1 MTLIKSV
8 AAALAFSAAIAGQ
21 ALASETP
28 TAPQLSGKQQSAC
41 GALLC
46 LAGAIMTGDLES
58 ECSGYAKE
66 YFSILKFKRGKFR
79 ASRTASARASFL
91 NQCPSD
97 DGGFKSKIGSKFGSL
112 YASPF

>member
-1 MTLIKSV
+1 MKLIKLT
-8 AAALAFSAAIAGQ
+8 AAALALTAAFAGQ
-21 ALASETP
+21 VHASELP
-28 TAPQLSGKQQSAC
+28 VAPQLSGKQSSAC
-41 GALLC
+41 GAVLC

-58 ECSGYAKE
+58 NCSGYAKE

-97 DGGFKSKIGSKFGSL
+97 DGGFKSKIGSQFGSL